1 MNIINFR
8 RSSMFNDTLIE
19 WIGYLASILITISM
33 FMKKI
38 FKLRFI
44 NLMGCILFVIYGLII
59 GAYPVAI
66 ANAIIV
72 FINLYSVYKNSKQI
86 QQFNPEM
93 EPLRV
98 MK

>member
-1 MNIINFR
+1 MNVCYLLMNIINFR

-72 FINLYSVYKNSKQI
+72 FINLYYLYKL
-86 QQFNPEM
+86 FREM
-93 EPLRV
+93 NT
-98 MK
+98 KNNI

>member
-72 FINLYSVYKNSKQI
+72 FINLYYLYKL
-86 QQFNPEM
+86 FREM
-93 EPLRV
+93 NT
-98 MK
+98 KNNI

>member
-1 MNIINFR
+1 
-8 RSSMFNDTLIE
+8 MFNSTLIE

-33 FMKKI
+33 FMKEI

-72 FINLYSVYKNSKQI
+72 FINLYYLYKS
-86 QQFNPEM
+86 FREM
-93 EPLRV
+93 NT
-98 MK
+98 KNNI

>member
-19 WIGYLASILITISM
+19 WIGYLATILITISM
-33 FMKKI
+33 FMKEI

-72 FINLYSVYKNSKQI
+72 FINLYYLYKL
-86 QQFNPEM
+86 FREM
-93 EPLRV
+93 NT
-98 MK
+98 KNNI

>member
-1 MNIINFR
+1 
-8 RSSMFNDTLIE
+8 MFNDTLIE

-33 FMKKI
+33 FMKEI

-66 ANAIIV
+66 ANAILV
-72 FINLYSVYKNSKQI
+72 FINLYYLYKL
-86 QQFNPEM
+86 FREM
-93 EPLRV
+93 NT
-98 MK
+98 KNNI

>member
-33 FMKKI
+33 LMKEI

-72 FINLYSVYKNSKQI
+72 FINLYYLYKL
-86 QQFNPEM
+86 FREM
-93 EPLRV
+93 NT
-98 MK
+98 KNNI

>member
-1 MNIINFR
+1 MNNCYSLMNIINFR
-8 RSSMFNDTLIE
+8 RISMFNGTLIE

-33 FMKKI
+33 FMKEI

-72 FINLYSVYKNSKQI
+72 FINLYYLYKL
-86 QQFNPEM
+86 FREM
-93 EPLRV
+93 NT
-98 MK
+98 KNNI

>member
-1 MNIINFR
+1 MCYLLMNIINFR

-33 FMKKI
+33 FMKEI

-72 FINLYSVYKNSKQI
+72 FINLYYLYKL
-86 QQFNPEM
+86 FREM
-93 EPLRV
+93 NT
-98 MK
+98 KNNI

>member
-33 FMKKI
+33 FMKEI

-72 FINLYSVYKNSKQI
+72 FINLYYLYKLFK
-86 QQFNPEM
+86 EM
-93 EPLRV
+93 NT
-98 MK
+98 KNNI

>member
-19 WIGYLASILITISM
+19 WIGYLASILITM
-33 FMKKI
+33 FMKEI

-72 FINLYSVYKNSKQI
+72 FINLYYLYKL
-86 QQFNPEM
+86 FREM
-93 EPLRV
+93 NT
-98 MK
+98 KNNI

>member
-33 FMKKI
+33 FMKEI

-72 FINLYSVYKNSKQI
+72 FINLYYLYKL
-86 QQFNPEM
+86 FREM
-93 EPLRV
+93 NT
-98 MK
+98 KNNI

>member
-1 MNIINFR
+1 
-8 RSSMFNDTLIE
+8 
-19 WIGYLASILITISM
+19 
-33 FMKKI
+33 MKEI

-72 FINLYSVYKNSKQI
+72 FINLYYLYKLFIEK
-86 QQFNPEM
+86 E
-93 EPLRV
+93 
-98 MK
+98 